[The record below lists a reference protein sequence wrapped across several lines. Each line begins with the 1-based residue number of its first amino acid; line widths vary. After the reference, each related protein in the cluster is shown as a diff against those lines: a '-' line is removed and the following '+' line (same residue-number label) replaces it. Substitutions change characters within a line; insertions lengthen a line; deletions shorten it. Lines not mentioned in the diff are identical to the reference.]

1 MRPTSIE
8 AARVTGGPSGPARS
22 AKGGSTAMTQAT
34 NAICPLATTA
44 TIAAIPV
51 ALTATLIAF
60 IIDSFHNRF
69 VRVTNQDRPGGTQ
82 YFSSSLS
89 TTVGHATNRCAG
101 R

>member
-1 MRPTSIE
+1 
-8 AARVTGGPSGPARS
+8 
-22 AKGGSTAMTQAT
+22 MTQTT

-60 IIDSFHNRF
+60 MIDSFHNRF
-69 VRVTNQDRPGGTQ
+69 VRVTNPQDRPGSTR